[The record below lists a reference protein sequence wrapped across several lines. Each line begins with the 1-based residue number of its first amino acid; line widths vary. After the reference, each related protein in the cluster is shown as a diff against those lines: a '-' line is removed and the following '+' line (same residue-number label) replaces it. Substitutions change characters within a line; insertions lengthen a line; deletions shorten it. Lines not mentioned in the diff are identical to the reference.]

1 MSLYEK
7 WSTAMDKGDADSIAE
22 CLHED
27 YKFIR
32 HQSGTTMNKTEMVE
46 MMRGFMASDA
56 VEILSTRCI
65 YENQD
70 LIVEHTVMDFADGT
84 REAVLG
90 STKLK
95 DGLMYETET
104 GATRIEK

>member
-1 MSLYEK
+1 MSMHEK
-7 WSTAMDKGDADSIAE
+7 WAKALANGDDATLAE
-22 CLHED
+22 CLHPD
-27 YKFIR
+27 YTFKR
-32 HQSGTTMNKTEMVE
+32 HQSGTTMNKAEMLE

-56 VEILSTRCI
+56 VTIISTRSI
-65 YENQD
+65 YEND
-70 LIVEHTVMDFADGT
+70 DIVVEHTVMDFADGT

-104 GATRIEK
+104 GATRLDR

>member
-1 MSLYEK
+1 MSIYEK
-7 WSTAMDKGDADSIAE
+7 WSKAMNNQDIEGIAD

-27 YKFIR
+27 YTFIR
-32 HQSGTTMNKTEMVE
+32 HQSGTKMNKTEMVE

-56 VEILSTRCI
+56 VQILSTRCI
-65 YENQD
+65 YENTD
-70 LIVEHTVMDFADGT
+70 MLVEHTVMDFADGS

>member
-1 MSLYEK
+1 
-7 WSTAMDKGDADSIAE
+7 
-22 CLHED
+22 
-27 YKFIR
+27 
-32 HQSGTTMNKTEMVE
+32 MNKTEMVE

-84 REAVLG
+84 RSSWVNKTQGRPDVRNRDRRNAHRNKARPKA
-90 STKLK
+90 STRWLSS
-95 DGLMYETET
+95 DYV
-104 GATRIEK
+104 

>member
-1 MSLYEK
+1 MNNQDIEVI
-7 WSTAMDKGDADSIAE
+7 AD

-27 YKFIR
+27 YTFIR
-32 HQSGTTMNKTEMVE
+32 HQSGTKMNKTEMVE

-56 VEILSTRCI
+56 VQILSTRCI
-65 YENQD
+65 YENND
-70 LIVEHTVMDFADGT
+70 LLVEHTVMDFADGS